1 MSRSDDY
8 FKTDDK
14 GRTILFHYAAIG
26 DQEQVED
33 IIYRLPSAGL
43 SGQRL
48 ALINH
53 RDHEGLTA
61 ADVAAKSGHNEIA
74 SLLRAEADR
83 INFFE

>member
-26 DQEQVED
+26 DQHQVEK
-33 IIYRLPSAGL
+33 IIYGLPSAGL
-43 SGQRL
+43 TSQRL

-53 RDHEGLTA
+53 RDHDGLSA
-61 ADVAAKSGHNEIA
+61 ADVAAKSGHNAIA
-74 SLLRAEADR
+74 SLLQAEADR